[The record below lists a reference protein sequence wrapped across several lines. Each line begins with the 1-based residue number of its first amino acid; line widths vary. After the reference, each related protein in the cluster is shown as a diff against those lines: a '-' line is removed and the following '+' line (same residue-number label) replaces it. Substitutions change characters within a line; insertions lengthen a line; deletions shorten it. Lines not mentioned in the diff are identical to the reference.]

1 MDHHTVKVKGKLS
14 VNLLN
19 HLQYSVYIMVETCI
33 KWIHSMLCKDIKAF
47 AAQEGQN
54 FYGN

>member
-33 KWIHSMLCKDIKAF
+33 KWIRSMLCKDIKAF